1 MEPAA
6 RSGRIWLLPWLVGIA
21 LFMENLDA
29 TIVTTAVPTMAS
41 ALGVPP
47 LSLKAVLT
55 SYTLC
60 LAVFIPISGWMADR
74 FGTRHVFL
82 GAIVLFMAGSLFSG
96 LAFSLPFLVVSRVLQ
111 GIGGAMMVPVG
122 RVALVRSFP
131 RSDMITILN
140 YVAIPALIGPL
151 IGPFLGGLIV
161 HWTSW
166 RVIFLINIPVSVLG
180 FLLSSHIMPDFRDE
194 GVAPFD
200 GWGFL
205 FLGSGIGLV
214 SYVLEVFGEH
224 HLAAATL
231 LVMAAAGLLFLAAY
245 GWHARR
251 TPAPLLSLVL
261 LRIRTFRISV
271 LGGILTRL
279 GVGGMPFLL
288 PLLYQ
293 IGLGYAPWQAGLL
306 TMPQA
311 AAAILMRGF
320 NRPILRRLGHRRT
333 LIINT
338 ILLGCTIGG
347 FMTVGAGAPL
357 WQILALGFAQ
367 GFFSSLQLT
376 SINTLG
382 YADLEDRD
390 VSHGGSISSAAQQL
404 SLSLGVAFA
413 SLAVAGFLEGHGEQR
428 NPARFIPAI
437 HRSLAVLGSLTL
449 VSSALFA
456 GLRSDDGM
464 NVSRFEGGL
473 SEEHPV
479 SPGSPAS
486 PEPGSGTAP

>member
-1 MEPAA
+1 METPAFP
-6 RSGRIWLLPWLVGIA
+6 GRTGLLPWLVGIA

-29 TIVTTAVPTMAS
+29 TIVTTAVPVMAS
-41 ALGVPP
+41 SLGVPP

-74 FGTRHVFL
+74 FGTRRVFL
-82 GAIVLFMAGSLFSG
+82 GAIVLFTTGSLFSG
-96 LAFSLPFLVVSRVLQ
+96 LAWGLHFLVVSRVLQ

-122 RVALVRSFP
+122 RIALVRSYP
-131 RSDMITILN
+131 RSEMITILN

-151 IGPFLGGLIV
+151 IGPFLGGVIV
-161 HWTSW
+161 HWIHW

-180 FLLSSHIMPDFRDE
+180 FALSFRIMPDFRDPA
-194 GVAPFD
+194 VPPFD

-224 HLAAATL
+224 HLATATL
-231 LVMAAAGLLFLAAY
+231 LVLAAAGLLFLGGY

-251 TPAPLLSLVL
+251 TAAPLLSMAL

-333 LIINT
+333 LILNT
-338 ILLGCTIGG
+338 VLLGCTIGG
-347 FMTVGAGAPL
+347 FITVGAGARL

-382 YADLEDRD
+382 YADLEDRE
-390 VSHGGSISSAAQQL
+390 VSRGGSISSAAQQL
-404 SLSLGVAFA
+404 SLSFGVALA
-413 SLAVAGFLEGHGEQR
+413 SLAVASFLGGQGEQR
-428 NPARFIPAI
+428 NPASFIPAV
-437 HRSLAVLGSLTL
+437 HRSLVVLGALTL

-456 GLRSDDGM
+456 GLKSGDGM
-464 NVSRFEGGL
+464 NVSRFEADVIEG
-473 SEEHPV
+473 HPGNPD
-479 SPGSPAS
+479 SSGYPG
-486 PEPGSGTAP
+486 PGPGTAP